1 MTDII
6 QKISYAIESQFPS
19 LYREEGDELIAFVK
33 AYYEFL
39 EETDRYSTKLSR
51 QMFNANDIDDSL
63 NDFLVHF
70 QKKFL
75 VDFPFI
81 AATDKRFMIKH
92 IMDMYSSK
100 GSKRSLELLMRMLF
114 NEEVDVYYPAQDILK
129 PSDSEWYRPRYIEVT
144 KSARTR
150 GFLNREIT
158 GSISGAK
165 AFVEG
170 IVTKRVDGKLI
181 DIVYLSNV
189 RGSFR
194 RDERVTSDGNLKNAP
209 KIVGSLTTLTVELG
223 GRNNTV
229 GDIFE
234 VVTPQGKDGL
244 VRVVT
249 TENATGRVDFDI
261 VEGGYGYT
269 SAFVD
274 GTSDFVANTTSVYVS
289 TALLTVNNANQDFI
303 QFENVVQRIERIS
316 ALSATNI
323 NSSYVVGDYLVG
335 KNGAGTAVA
344 NGVIISVANTDSNGS
359 IISTASANSIITVQC
374 IGDTTFTDQEMVI
387 VGTATPFTVGE
398 YLEEESEI
406 TLQVSDSGTF
416 SVGANVSQII
426 REAVAN
432 TIVAK
437 SIGKV
442 QSANSTVIVLEE
454 AWGSFINGVVLTLDS
469 NPTVTASVDSVS
481 VANSG
486 ARAIVTSVTG
496 ANVSVRGVYGTYDV
510 SNKVRGDRSRLIAT
524 VSSVGTTGAA
534 NIYLNGINTSNG
546 AVDTVSNAYAT
557 GIIVGQN
564 TSAIGIYG
572 NTSPFYF
579 NASGNFYIETT
590 RENLVSPPRYA
601 NSTIIEINRPILGI
615 KTGSSATFKVGLL
628 ENTETVTLNTDMVG
642 ANNSANV
649 PFIDVMLSGEGSG
662 VGFVDSITI
671 NTGGTLY
678 SNGGVVTFTGGG
690 YGSGDPYVVASG
702 LITTNTTGGITTITV
717 GTPGEGYYAT
727 PTINL
732 PATSGVVATVTVNM
746 DFGYGFVKLPN
757 ADSGTL
763 LVDALTSENFIMGS
777 IASLTR
783 INPGADYNAD
793 PFISVYNK
801 YTASYGRGDFF
812 VNLQNVIGTFSVG
825 ETLEQIISGTSTA
838 KGKVISWTP
847 AGGGTGVLHVER
859 NAFNI
864 AFQSGYVI
872 TGSDSNARG
881 DVIDVISDPASRVLG
896 DNAIV
901 TGNVIAA
908 NGIATSVEVV
918 DSGFGYV
925 NGETVELQREG
936 FQFIITATANVI
948 STGVGSGYWRTTTSH
963 LNSEKKIQ
971 DNRYYQEYSYDVIS
985 NLSINRYEEIVRSV
999 LHVSGNELFGS
1010 VSKNTKI
1017 DSPLRIANSSI
1028 QPVEIVTEYLVTETG
1043 TNIIT
1048 KSGSYLTIRTEGA
1061 V

>member
-1 MTDII
+1 MTDIV

-19 LYREEGDELIAFVK
+19 LYQEEGGELIAFVK

-81 AATDKRFMIKH
+81 SATNKRFMIKH

-100 GSKRSLELLMRMLF
+100 GSKRSLELLMRLLF

-144 KSARTR
+144 KSERTR
-150 GFLNREIT
+150 GFLNLEIT
-158 GSISGAK
+158 GATSGAK

-170 IVTKRVDGKLI
+170 IVTKRVNGKII
-181 DIVYLSNV
+181 DVIYLSNV

-194 RDERVTSDGNLKNAP
+194 RNERVTTDGNLRFAP

-234 VVTPQGKDGL
+234 VITPQGKDGL
-244 VRVVT
+244 VRVATV
-249 TENATGRVDFDI
+249 EDATGRVDFNI
-261 VEGGYGYT
+261 VDGGYGYT
-269 SAFVD
+269 SAFAA

-289 TALLTVNNANQDFI
+289 TALLNANNINQDFI
-303 QFENVVQRIERIS
+303 QFENVVQRIERIN

-323 NSSYVVGDYLVG
+323 NSAYAVGNYLIG

-344 NGVIISVANTDSNGS
+344 NGVIISVANTNANGDV
-359 IISTASANSIITVQC
+359 ITTASANSIITVQC
-374 IGDTTFTDQEMVI
+374 TGDTTFTDQKSITM
-387 VGTATPFTVGE
+387 GTATAFTVGE

-406 TLQVSDSGTF
+406 TLQVSDSGSF

-426 REAVAN
+426 RDAVAN
-432 TIVAK
+432 TIIAK
-437 SIGKV
+437 SVGKV

-454 AWGSFINGVVLTLDS
+454 AWGNFVPDVALTLNS
-469 NPTVTASVDSVS
+469 NTAVTASVDSVTITTP
-481 VANSG
+481 G
-486 ARAIVTSVTG
+486 ARALITSVVGTS
-496 ANVSVRGVYGTYDV
+496 VSVREIYGAYTT
-510 SNKVRGDRSRLIAT
+510 SNKVRGNRSRLIAT
-524 VSSVGTTGAA
+524 VSAIGSTGAA
-534 NIYLNGINTSNG
+534 NIYLNGNNSANG
-546 AVDTVSNAYAT
+546 IVDTVSNAYAT

-579 NASGNFYIETT
+579 NTSGTFYIETT

-601 NSTIIEINRPILGI
+601 NGVIIEINRPILDI

-642 ANNSANV
+642 ANNTANT

-690 YGSGDPYVVASG
+690 YGSGDPYVAASG
-702 LITTNTTGGITTITV
+702 LITTDGSGVITTITID
-717 GTPGEGYYAT
+717 TPGEGYYSE

-732 PATSGVVATVTVNM
+732 PATSGVAATVTVNM

-757 ADSGTL
+757 ADNNTL
-763 LVDALTSENFIMGS
+763 LVDALTSENFILGS

-783 INPGADYNAD
+783 INPGANYNAD

-812 VNLQNVIGTFSVG
+812 VYLDSVIGAFSIG
-825 ETLEQIISGTSTA
+825 ETLEQVISGTGTA

-847 AGGGTGVLHVER
+847 TGGGTGVLHIER

-864 AFQSGYVI
+864 AFQSGYAI
-872 TGSDSNARG
+872 IGSDSGASG
-881 DVIDVISDPASRVLG
+881 SVINVVSDPASRVLG

-908 NGIATSVEVV
+908 NGIATSVEVI

-925 NGETVELQREG
+925 NDETVELQRDG

-985 NLSINRYEEIVRSV
+985 NLSINRYEKIIKQV

-1010 VSKNTKI
+1010 VSKNTKAELQL
-1017 DSPLRIANSSI
+1017 SVANSTI
-1028 QPVEIVTEYLVTETG
+1028 EIT
-1043 TNIIT
+1043 
-1048 KSGSYLTIRTEGA
+1048 
-1061 V
+1061 